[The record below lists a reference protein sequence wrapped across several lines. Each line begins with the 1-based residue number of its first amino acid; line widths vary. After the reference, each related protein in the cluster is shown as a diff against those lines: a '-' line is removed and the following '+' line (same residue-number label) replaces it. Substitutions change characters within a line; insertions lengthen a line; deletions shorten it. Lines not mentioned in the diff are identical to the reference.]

1 MNKSLEDNEQLVL
14 NCALNEVKDNLP
26 IDKSVD
32 LIIELYANIKQTTFD
47 VRWREFLQEFLIIN
61 IVIIPSIELK
71 RMMDSFKK
79 KLEMVNAL
87 IIDLYQK
94 GKPELQVTMPCTLLI
109 ALFRKTISV

>member
-1 MNKSLEDNEQLVL
+1 M
-14 NCALNEVKDNLP
+14 NEVKDHLS
-26 IDKSVD
+26 IEKSVD
-32 LIIELYANIKQTTFD
+32 LIVELYANAKQTNFD

-79 KLEMVNAL
+79 QFEMMNAL

-94 GKPELQVTMPCTLLI
+94 GKPELQVTIPCTLLI
-109 ALFRKTISV
+109 ALFRKTVSV